1 MAASANVSA
10 TSGAMAAGVKP
21 AFDPLRFCVFTTIAL
36 LSWIV
41 SAPVMMMAMSALGL
55 WAYGRAIRG
64 GLTQTKCVLKSPRL
78 VLGYL
83 GLVFLAGA
91 VGVARAVI
99 K

>member
-1 MAASANVSA
+1 
-10 TSGAMAAGVKP
+10 MAAGVKP

-83 GLVFLAGA
+83 GLVFLGGA